1 MFIEITVKD
10 IGKITIPVS
19 RIYNLQP
26 REDGCV
32 ICLFPLQKDGPEHHI
47 KSLIKQVE
55 LEDSYEEIKAKLKA
69 L

>member
-10 IGKITIPVS
+10 VGEITIPVS

-32 ICLFPLQKDGPEHHI
+32 ICLFPLQKDGPQDYLR
-47 KSLIKQVE
+47 SLIKQVE